1 VSPRLERLH
10 GSQTEELT
18 MKTSTDRTLTTH
30 VGSLPRPAQLE
41 ALLLAREKGE
51 LGPETASRIAGLVVE
66 AVTASVER
74 QAALGIDIVN
84 DGEMSKY
91 AYATYARER
100 MTGIRGADQPLALSE
115 LAEFPNFAQRIRL
128 DIKTPA
134 CVGPISYQGSA
145 AADTDVTTLKTAI
158 AGASVTE
165 AFLTASSPGIMAHY
179 MPNRHYAT
187 QEEYLYALADAMK
200 SEYDA
205 IAASG
210 LLLQLDCPDLALGRH
225 FRAQPLDVESFREEV
240 ALHVEVLNHALR
252 DIPPER
258 MRLHLCWGN
267 YESPH
272 HHDIDLVC
280 ILDLILKARP
290 QALLLEAANPRHAH
304 EWTLFDEVDL
314 PDDKIIVP
322 GVIDTCTNYIEHPEV
337 VAQRIGRYADVVGRE
352 RVIASTD
359 CGFASFATLH
369 TVDPDIAWRKL
380 ESLVKGAE
388 IATRRLW
395 AKRKLAPGMAEL

>member
-1 VSPRLERLH
+1 
-10 GSQTEELT
+10 
-18 MKTSTDRTLTTH
+18 MKTSSDRTLTTH
-30 VGSLPRPAQLE
+30 VGSLPRPVQLE

-51 LGPETASRIAGLVVE
+51 LGPDLASRLAGLVVE

-74 QAALGIDIVN
+74 QAALGLDVVG

-115 LAEFPNFAQRIRL
+115 LAEFPNFARRIRL

-134 CVGPISYQGSA
+134 CVAPLDYQGGA
-145 AADTDVTTLKTAI
+145 AADTDITTLKSAI
-158 AGASVTE
+158 AGVRVSE

-210 LLLQLDCPDLALGRH
+210 LLLQVDCPDLALGRH
-225 FRAQPLDVESFREEV
+225 FRAEPLDVEPFRKEV

-272 HHDIDLVC
+272 HHDIDLVH

-304 EWTLFDEVDL
+304 EWTLFDEVAL

-352 RVIASTD
+352 RVIAGTD

-395 AKRKLAPGMAEL
+395 AKRKTAPAKPEL